1 VLEPK
6 ISQKKS
12 INRNEIFILHQL
24 LVNRFTVNRLSFRKN
39 HSVFFKTHII
49 LLPTS
54 VGFTRLILKT
64 SLDMKHILYIF
75 LLLVF
80 VSCSIASPKQ
90 ENTKPISH
98 ATFDALL
105 KKHVNKEGW
114 VNYEGFKEDRAELK
128 KYLDLIQNNAPN
140 DKTWSKE
147 DRLAYWINA
156 YNAFTIE
163 LILQYYPV
171 ESIKDIGSK
180 IQIPFV
186 NTPWD
191 IKFIKIG
198 GKEMD
203 LNNIEHSILRKEFNE
218 PRIHF
223 AVNCASYSCPVLR
236 AEDYTGAKIEQQL
249 KEQAI
254 SFVNDERRN
263 KISSTS
269 AQLSKLFDW
278 YSGDFTENK
287 NLKDFIN
294 QFAKVKIADK
304 TKVSYID
311 YDWRLNDSKDF

>member
-1 VLEPK
+1 
-6 ISQKKS
+6 
-12 INRNEIFILHQL
+12 
-24 LVNRFTVNRLSFRKN
+24 
-39 HSVFFKTHII
+39 
-49 LLPTS
+49 
-54 VGFTRLILKT
+54 
-64 SLDMKHILYIF
+64 MKHILYIF
-75 LLLVF
+75 LLLAI
-80 VSCSIASPKQ
+80 VSCGVASPEQ
-90 ENTKPISH
+90 ENSKPISH
-98 ATFDALL
+98 GTFDVLL
-105 KKHVNKEGW
+105 KKHVNKDGW

-198 GKEMD
+198 GNEMD

-236 AEDYTGAKIEQQL
+236 AEAYTGAKIDQQL

-263 KISSTS
+263 KITSTS

-278 YSGDFTENK
+278 YSGDFTKDK